1 MNTQGM
7 EIILNK
13 EPDQDELTE
22 LKQQESFVVEAD
34 SLCEEVVRLW
44 PKKFRHF
51 LHKGWNSAAPMH
63 TEKLLLEVAL
73 PQEQDSA
80 RGRGL

>member
-22 LKQQESFVVEAD
+22 LKQLGSFVVEAD
-34 SLCEEVVRLW
+34 YLCEEVVRLW
-44 PKKFRHF
+44 PK
-51 LHKGWNSAAPMH
+51 
-63 TEKLLLEVAL
+63 
-73 PQEQDSA
+73 
-80 RGRGL
+80 

>member
-13 EPDQDELTE
+13 ETDQDELTE

-44 PKKFRHF
+44 PKKFRH
-51 LHKGWNSAAPMH
+51 SSQRV
-63 TEKLLLEVAL
+63 KLSSSHAH
-73 PQEQDSA
+73 
-80 RGRGL
+80 